1 MKTVTREE
9 YQEALF
15 RLKEQGV
22 SVKAQVVES
31 INYQVFDEMIG
42 NRLVV
47 RAWSAYGQ
55 KPVYQ
60 IDEEY
65 WQTDATP
72 VFPAFEEAMHELY
85 EELEVK

>member
-22 SVKAQVVES
+22 SVRAQVTES
-31 INYQVFDEMIG
+31 INYTVFDELVG
-42 NRLVV
+42 ERLVV

-60 IDEEY
+60 VDEEY
-65 WQTDATP
+65 WKS
-72 VFPAFEEAMHELY
+72 E
-85 EELEVK
+85 EVKA